1 MPSRGLDPID
11 AKILEVLQTDARISN
26 VELSR
31 RVGLSPSPCLR
42 RVRDLEREG
51 VIRQYVTLLDPA
63 TLGLGVSVF
72 VRVRLER
79 QVEDALE
86 ALENAVRERPE
97 VQECYL
103 MTGDTDYLLRV
114 VVPDIAAFERF
125 LMDHLT
131 RVPGVGSIQSSFAL
145 KEVKYRTDLP
155 LPPSPAVDES
165 AHRARQ
171 SP

>member
-1 MPSRGLDPID
+1 MSLEPLDPID
-11 AKILEVLQTDARISN
+11 AKILSILQTGARISN
-26 VELSR
+26 VELAR

-42 RVRDLEREG
+42 RVRNLEQRG

-63 TLGLGVSVF
+63 ALGLGVSVF

-79 QVEDALE
+79 QVEAALE
-86 ALENAVRERPE
+86 ALESAVRERPE

-114 VVPDIAAFERF
+114 VVPDIPAFERF

-131 RVPGVGSIQSSFAL
+131 RIPGVGSIQSSFAL

-155 LPPSPAVDES
+155 LP
-165 AHRARQ
+165 
-171 SP
+171 

>member
-1 MPSRGLDPID
+1 MPSRGLDSID

-155 LPPSPAVDES
+155 LPPSPAAEER
-165 AHRARQ
+165 AHRTRQ